1 VAAVVPLGYAAGE
14 AAGVAA
20 TAVGSPVPLAQ
31 KPNALTDAP
40 GAMLAAHAGGVT
52 VTAPVCWLAVP
63 FHESRML
70 VPDGS
75 VKASRHPDTCVV
87 PVLRTVKL
95 RHRPVSHVESR
106 VTDTASDP
114 VTGAGVGVGVGVG
127 VAEGV
132 PGTGPVP
139 GTGVGVGV
147 GVGAGLGAGAPAML
161 TVTALS
167 DPEPCTQ
174 SPVSW

>member
-1 VAAVVPLGYAAGE
+1 MAAVVPLGYAAGE
-14 AAGVAA
+14 AA

-31 KPNALTDAP
+31 KPNAFTEAP
-40 GAMLAAHAGGVT
+40 GAMLAAHVGGVT
-52 VTAPVCWLAVP
+52 VTAPVCRPAVP

-114 VTGAGVGVGVGVG
+114 VTGAGVRAGAGAGAGVGVV
-127 VAEGV
+127 EGV

-139 GTGVGVGV
+139 GTGVAV
-147 GVGAGLGAGAPAML
+147 GAGAPAML

-167 DPEPCTQ
+167 DPDPCTQ